1 MNFLLQSIPL
11 LLYTHHARFVK
22 SESLRTIHSI
32 RQLRQGEVLPYITP
46 FMFDGMGPFRVH
58 WECHLQNYL
67 SPIFNFICHHTG
79 WQGVE
84 TEAQQRFPSFYS
96 HKPDEGFDLTG
107 FRS

>member
-46 FMFDGMGPFRVH
+46 SMYGKETLDCIVDFGNCD
-58 WECHLQNYL
+58 YL
-67 SPIFNFICHHTG
+67 
-79 WQGVE
+79 VDV
-84 TEAQQRFPSFYS
+84 A
-96 HKPDEGFDLTG
+96 
-107 FRS
+107 